1 MREIIR
7 SRGSKTPVS
16 ERKEAMQKTYELMVL
31 LHPDLEI
38 DVEAPI
44 TKIEGLVEAAGGKV
58 LKRDNW
64 GKKRLAYRIAR
75 QDFAIYVYFEL
86 ELEPDKVQEIDRTIL
101 ITEEVLRHI
110 LVVHEENP
118 PRTDA
123 KAGEKTEK
131 IEKTEKA
138 EKSEV
143 TAEEG
148 AK

>member
-1 MREIIR
+1 
-7 SRGSKTPVS
+7 
-16 ERKEAMQKTYELMVL
+16 MQKTYELMVL

-44 TKIEGLVEAAGGKV
+44 NKVEGLVADAGGKV

-75 QDFAIYVYFEL
+75 QDFAIYVYFEVAL
-86 ELEPDKVQEIDRTIL
+86 PPEGVQQLDSTIL

-118 PRTDA
+118 ARPEA
-123 KAGEKTEK
+123 KKD
-131 IEKTEKA
+131 
-138 EKSEV
+138 EKSEKKAEV

-148 AK
+148 DK

>member
-1 MREIIR
+1 
-7 SRGSKTPVS
+7 
-16 ERKEAMQKTYELMVL
+16 MQKTYELMVL

-86 ELEPDKVQEIDRTIL
+86 GLEPEKVQEIDSAIL

-118 PRTDA
+118 PRAEA
-123 KAGEKTEK
+123 K
-131 IEKTEKA
+131 
-138 EKSEV
+138 
-143 TAEEG
+143 
-148 AK
+148 